1 MTLIYRD
8 KLGWQWC
15 GSIGAA
21 FFSNKPR
28 VAIKP
33 FAQCIV

>member
-21 FFSNKPR
+21 FFSKKNTSGD
-28 VAIKP
+28 
-33 FAQCIV
+33 